1 MPPASFTAPLKSQAY
16 IPWPFFLATKST
28 NTTRSVNATVYCFR
42 PVPMPSNISWGNASQ
57 PNIWTEHLNSSC
69 PRHEHQ
75 QKWPYRQTA
84 QNNTISAVLT
94 TDMSM
99 GKIDRNWVDLIVTC
113 LFFWIHQV
121 ALLLT
126 HEHDEPLLHSTQF
139 SNEVLSARIRT
150 YSSPDN
156 DQLSVDFVLHNKKT
170 ESVQLQEL
178 SCAATFQQQIKYHCR
193 APSIT
198 ILSLTYWLVTF
209 ATKGQC
215 TSSYSIYTCAH

>member
-1 MPPASFTAPLKSQAY
+1 MTF
-16 IPWPFFLATKST
+16 FFLATKST

-57 PNIWTEHLNSSC
+57 PNSWTEHLNSSC

-75 QKWPYRQTA
+75 QEWPYRQTA

-99 GKIDRNWVDLIVTC
+99 GRIDRNWVDLIVTC

-150 YSSPDN
+150 YISPDN
-156 DQLSVDFVLHNKKT
+156 DQLSVDLTKILNLCSYKSWV
-170 ESVQLQEL
+170 
-178 SCAATFQQQIKYHCR
+178 AQQHFNNRLNIIVE
-193 APSIT
+193 PLPLPFSP
-198 ILSLTYWLVTF
+198 
-209 ATKGQC
+209 
-215 TSSYSIYTCAH
+215 